1 MKKIIIFMTAVIMS
15 VMMTSC
21 GSETIDNGKLKVYTS
36 FYAMYDFAK
45 TVGCDDIELTNIVP
59 AGGEAHHFEPS
70 AADMAK
76 LSECDVFIYS
86 GNGMEEWAEDIA
98 STLPESVKVVETSKG
113 LSVDE
118 SDPHVWLSIENA
130 KSQIDAICSA
140 FSESDSENAENYV
153 KRTDEY
159 KAKLDLLDEE
169 YKNAGLSGKK
179 LFVTHG
185 AYGYLCRDYG
195 MEQVALEGVQGES
208 DPSPSQMAQVVDM
221 IKVDG
226 AKGIFYDP
234 NGSDKTAAA
243 VADEA
248 GVLSLELCTFE
259 TDSENRDYLTVM
271 SANLQELK
279 KGLI

>member
-1 MKKIIIFMTAVIMS
+1 
-15 VMMTSC
+15 
-21 GSETIDNGKLKVYTS
+21 
-36 FYAMYDFAK
+36 
-45 TVGCDDIELTNIVP
+45 
-59 AGGEAHHFEPS
+59 
-70 AADMAK
+70 
-76 LSECDVFIYS
+76 
-86 GNGMEEWAEDIA
+86 
-98 STLPESVKVVETSKG
+98 
-113 LSVDE
+113 
-118 SDPHVWLSIENA
+118 
-130 KSQIDAICSA
+130 
-140 FSESDSENAENYV
+140 
-153 KRTDEY
+153 
-159 KAKLDLLDEE
+159 
-169 YKNAGLSGKK
+169 
-179 LFVTHG
+179 
-185 AYGYLCRDYG
+185 